1 MTAMVR
7 ASGLRGYTALMHELG
22 AGPLE
27 MLRRYRI
34 APEALQDDDA
44 LLSLRAVVHLL
55 EASAVATGCPDFGLR
70 LSHSQDISVLGP
82 LAIAMQNAPTV
93 AHAMDY
99 ASRYLF
105 VHSPGLVLT
114 VHDRS
119 SLLKKCAEL
128 RFEIRVP
135 GQPAQRQTM
144 DLCLADIHHM
154 GQLLAGEHYR
164 LRAVSL
170 PHAPLASPAVY
181 ARFFGAPVRF
191 EQEHAGLHLEPSTF
205 QASLQAV
212 NETLRQIAVDY
223 LSLHY
228 EDPAQALASRVRQA
242 LRRTLGTT
250 RGRKTDVAG
259 LLGVHPRTLQ
269 RRLDAE
275 GTSFEA
281 IREEVRKE
289 TALRYL
295 RETRIPLTQLAGIL
309 GLSEQSALAR
319 SCRRWF
325 GTSPSRLRQ
334 QAQRPAP
341 PPQRVSKYAGA

>member
-7 ASGLRGYTALMHELG
+7 ASGLRGYIALMRELQ
-22 AGPLE
+22 ADPAE

-34 APEALQDDDA
+34 APEALGDDDA

-55 EASAVATGCPDFGLR
+55 EASAAATRCPDFGLR

-93 AHAMDY
+93 ASAVDY
-99 ASRYLF
+99 ASHYMF

-114 VHDRS
+114 LQHGSPLV
-119 SLLKKCAEL
+119 KKGAEL
-128 RFEIRVP
+128 RFEIRLAR
-135 GQPAQRQTM
+135 QPAQRQTM

-154 GQLLAGEHYR
+154 IQLLAGERYQ
-164 LRAVSL
+164 LRAVTL
-170 PHAPLASPAVY
+170 PHAPLAPLAAY
-181 ARFFGAPVRF
+181 TRFFGAPVRF
-191 EQEHAGLHLEPSTF
+191 EQEHAGLHIT
-205 QASLQAV
+205 QATLDTSLQTV
-212 NETLRQIAVDY
+212 NETLRQIAVNY
-223 LSLHY
+223 LSLNF
-228 EDPAQALASRVRQA
+228 EAPGQALSARVRQA
-242 LRRTLGTT
+242 LRRTLATT
-250 RGRKTDVAG
+250 RGRKEDVAS
-259 LLGVHPRTLQ
+259 LLGIHPRTLQ
-269 RRLDAE
+269 RRLDTE
-275 GTSFEA
+275 RTSFEA

-325 GTSPSRLRQ
+325 GTTPSRLRQ
-334 QAQRPAP
+334 QANREKMTP
-341 PPQRVSKYAGA
+341 

>member
-7 ASGLRGYTALMHELG
+7 ASGLRGYLALMRQLQADPE
-22 AGPLE
+22 E
-27 MLRRYRI
+27 MLRRYHI
-34 APEALQDDDA
+34 APASLEDEDA

-55 EASAVATGCPDFGLR
+55 EASAAATGCADFGLR
-70 LSHSQDISVLGP
+70 MSHSQDISVLGP

-93 AHAMDY
+93 ASAMDY

-114 VHDRS
+114 LHDS
-119 SLLKKCAEL
+119 SPLLRKGAEV
-128 RFEIRVP
+128 RFEIRLP
-135 GQPAQRQTM
+135 RQAAQRQTM
-144 DLCLADIHHM
+144 DLCLADVHHM
-154 GQLLAGEHYR
+154 GQLLAGGRYL

-170 PHAPLASPAVY
+170 PHAPLAPPSTYV
-181 ARFFGAPVRF
+181 RFFGAPVRF
-191 EQEHAGLHLEPSTF
+191 EQEHAGLHIARSTLET
-205 QASLQAV
+205 SLSAV
-212 NETLRQIAVDY
+212 NDILRRIAVDY
-223 LSLHY
+223 LSLHF
-228 EDPAQALASRVRQA
+228 DTPGQALAPRVRQA

-250 RGRKTDVAG
+250 QGKKADVAG
-259 LLGVHPRTLQ
+259 LLGMHPRTLQ

-281 IREEVRKE
+281 IREEVRRE

-295 RETRIPLTQLAGIL
+295 SETRIPLTQLAGIL

-334 QAQRPAP
+334 QAQRRARPT
-341 PPQRVSKYAGA
+341 

>member
-7 ASGLRGYTALMHELG
+7 ASGLRGYTALMRELN
-22 AGPLE
+22 ADPLG

-55 EASAVATGCPDFGLR
+55 EASAAATHCPDFGLR

-93 AHAMDY
+93 ASAMDY

-114 VHDRS
+114 LHQGSPLV
-119 SLLKKCAEL
+119 KKGAEL
-128 RFEIRVP
+128 RFEIRLP
-135 GQPAQRQTM
+135 RQPAQRQTM

-154 GQLLAGEHYR
+154 GQLLAGERYG
-164 LRAVSL
+164 LRAVTL
-170 PHAPLASPAVY
+170 PHAPLAPPAAY

-191 EQEHAGLHLEPSTF
+191 EQEHAGLHITGVTLET
-205 QASLQAV
+205 SLQAV

-223 LSLHY
+223 LSLNF
-228 EDPAQALASRVRQA
+228 EAPGQALSDRVRQT
-242 LRRTLGTT
+242 LRRTLASSKG
-250 RGRKTDVAG
+250 KKEDVAG
-259 LLGVHPRTLQ
+259 LLGMHPRTLQ

-275 GTSFEA
+275 RTSFEA
-281 IREEVRKE
+281 IREEVRRE

-325 GTSPSRLRQ
+325 GTTPSRLRQ
-334 QAQRPAP
+334 QANRE
-341 PPQRVSKYAGA
+341 KMTK

>member
-7 ASGLRGYTALMHELG
+7 ASGLRGYTTLMRELG
-22 AGPLE
+22 ADPAA

-34 APEALQDDDA
+34 EPAALEDEDA

-55 EASAVATGCPDFGLR
+55 EASAAATDCPDFGLR

-93 AHAMDY
+93 AGAMDY

-114 VHDRS
+114 LHEGSPLV
-119 SLLKKCAEL
+119 KKGAEL
-128 RFEIRVP
+128 RFEIRLP
-135 GQPAQRQTM
+135 QQAAQRQTM

-154 GQLLAGEHYR
+154 VQLLAGERYR
-164 LRAVSL
+164 LRAVTL
-170 PHAPLASPAVY
+170 PHAPLAAPAVY

-191 EQEHAGLHLEPSTF
+191 EQEHAGLHLERSTF
-205 QASLQAV
+205 DASLQSV

-250 RGRKTDVAG
+250 RGRKSDVAG
-259 LLGVHPRTLQ
+259 LLGMHPRTLQ

-275 GTSFEA
+275 HTSFEA

-295 RETRIPLTQLAGIL
+295 RQTRIPLTQLAGIL
-309 GLSEQSALAR
+309 GLSEQSVLAR

-325 GTSPSRLRQ
+325 GTTPSRLRRQ
-334 QAQRPAP
+334 GKAP
-341 PPQRVSKYAGA
+341 